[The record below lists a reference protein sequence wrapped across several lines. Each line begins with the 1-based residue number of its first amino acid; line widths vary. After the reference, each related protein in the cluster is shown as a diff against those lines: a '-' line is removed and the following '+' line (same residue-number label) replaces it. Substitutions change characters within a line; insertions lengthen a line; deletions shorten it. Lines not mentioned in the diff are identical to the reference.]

1 MKFLTKLGKLT
12 AYTAIV
18 TSVSTLA
25 ANAAATA
32 AGDEYD
38 GIVQLQDFA
47 QGILDNG
54 GMMAI
59 IILSVIIGGALFT
72 FTRDI
77 KALLAPLI
85 VGIFFAV
92 GLNIATSFAGAS
104 ADTTQY
110 LAAVTTQK

>member
-1 MKFLTKLGKLT
+1 MNLLTKLGKLT
-12 AYTAIV
+12 AVTALL

-25 ANAAATA
+25 ANASATA

-59 IILSVIIGGALFT
+59 IILSVLIGGALFT

-77 KALLAPLI
+77 KALIAPLI

-92 GLNIATSFAGAS
+92 GLNIATSFAGAT

-110 LAAVTTQK
+110 LVAVSTPK